1 MEKKEL
7 ILCDS
12 NIIIDVIN
20 GDLDTQQRLRKF
32 NPERVFIS
40 VVTEME
46 VLVGAVNKLML
57 RQFKKSLKRYN
68 IIQLDFE
75 SSLKASTL
83 IKDYHLSHGM
93 DIPDS
98 LIAAT
103 ALTHGLSLFTNNTK
117 DFRFIP
123 DLRLFQK

>member
-12 NIIIDVIN
+12 NIIIDAIN
-20 GDLDTQQRLRKF
+20 GNQDIQRELLKLDPL
-32 NPERVFIS
+32 NVFIS
-40 VVTEME
+40 VITEME
-46 VLVGAVNKLML
+46 VLNGAINKKMFS
-57 RQFKKSLKRYN
+57 QFEKSLKRYN
-68 IIQLDFE
+68 IIQVDRE

-83 IKDYHLSHGM
+83 IKKYRLSHGL

-103 ALTHGLSLFTNNTK
+103 VLTHDLSLFTSNLK
-117 DFRFIP
+117 HFKYIP
-123 DLRLFQK
+123 NLKLFYP

>member
-12 NIIIDVIN
+12 NIIIDIIN
-20 GDLDTQQRLRKF
+20 GDKVTQQRLVKF
-32 NPERVFIS
+32 EPTQVFIS
-40 VVTEME
+40 VITEME
-46 VLVGAVNKLML
+46 VLVGAVNKVML
-57 RQFKKSLKRYN
+57 NQFKKNLKRYN
-68 IIQLDFE
+68 IIQLDIE
-75 SSLKASTL
+75 SSLKASIL

-103 ALTHGLSLFTNNTK
+103 ALTHGLSLFTKNIK
-117 DFRFIP
+117 DFKFIP
-123 DLRLFQK
+123 NLKLIQK

>member
-12 NIIIDVIN
+12 NIIIDIIN
-20 GDLDTQQRLRKF
+20 GDQVTQQKLIKLDP
-32 NPERVFIS
+32 NNVFIS
-40 VVTEME
+40 VITEME
-46 VLVGAVNKLML
+46 VLIGALNKEML
-57 RQFKKSLKRYN
+57 TKFKKKLKRYN
-68 IIQLDFE
+68 IIQLDRE

-83 IKDYHLSHGM
+83 IKKHHLSHGL

-103 ALTHGLSLFTNNTK
+103 ALTYDLSLFTNNVR
-117 DFRFIP
+117 DFKYISN
-123 DLRLFQK
+123 LKLYHS